1 MQGREKASF
10 FWGGESHTPHLF
22 LTIGRKIKSTS
33 SNPLLCNLW
42 LVVLNTLRPINKKIN
57 KVSWHA
63 CKLQG
68 ALRRARALHLTQDP
82 SSLLLAWFA
91 NLEGRG
97 IQGEAAFL
105 EFGLFCKIKKR

>member
-1 MQGREKASF
+1 MW
-10 FWGGESHTPHLF
+10 WGGASHAPHLF
-22 LTIGRKIKSTS
+22 LTIGRKIKSTP

-68 ALRRARALHLTQDP
+68 ALRKAQALHLTQDP

-91 NLEGRG
+91 NFEGRG
-97 IQGEAAFL
+97 IQGEAVILKFSP
-105 EFGLFCKIKKR
+105 FCKFLKVPS